1 MANLDITPRG
11 VHKVPNT
18 RNVVI
23 GSLVVLV
30 LAGTVVGTVS
40 SRGHSSVKKVA
51 NSSPSKLVSGP
62 VHTTP
67 ASVAPYVFPP
77 APIVPTP
84 RFVSPAPVRTAAPA
98 PVRTAAPAPVRTA
111 APAPVGTVAPKL
123 GPQQLSFAHA
133 AVITDGASSA
143 KVQVLAPRF
152 YTSNNSPILPM
163 TPKYG
168 FYEVLTVGFTGVTG
182 KFDENEFSFYIRG
195 EDGIH
200 YTGAL
205 VAGFDPQLTA
215 TTLTPGEPVK
225 GNIVFDVPTKTG
237 TLVYES
243 GGEALKEWK

>member
-1 MANLDITPRG
+1 MANSVIPQG
-11 VHKVPNT
+11 VHKVPSA

-30 LAGTVVGTVS
+30 LAGTVVGTMAS
-40 SRGHSSVKKVA
+40 QGHSSVKKVA
-51 NSSPSKLVSGP
+51 SSPSRVAPQP
-62 VHTTP
+62 VYTPP

-84 RFVSPAPVRTAAPA
+84 RFVSPAPVRTAAPT
-98 PVRTAAPAPVRTA
+98 PVRTAAPTPVR
-111 APAPVGTVAPKL
+111 TVAPKL

-133 AVITDGASSA
+133 TVITDGASSA

>member
-51 NSSPSKLVSGP
+51 NSSPSKVVSGP
-62 VHTTP
+62 VHTPP

-84 RFVSPAPVRTAAPA
+84 KSAPPAPVRTTAPA
-98 PVRTAAPAPVRTA
+98 PVRTSAPVQSVV
-111 APAPVGTVAPKL
+111 PAKKL
-123 GPQQLSFAHA
+123 EPEQLPFASA
-133 AVITDGASSA
+133 TVITDGASSA
-143 KVQVLAPRF
+143 KVSVGNPSF
-152 YTSNNSPILPM
+152 YTRNNSPDLPM
-163 TPKYG
+163 TPRYG
-168 FYEVLTVGFTGVTG
+168 FYEVITVSFVGVTG
-182 KFDENEFSFYIRG
+182 KFDENEFSFYVRG
-195 EDGIH
+195 ADGVH
-200 YTGAL
+200 YDGTL
-205 VAGFDPQLTA
+205 VMGFDPQLSA

-225 GNIVFDVPTKTG
+225 GNIVFDVPSKTG

-243 GGEALKEWK
+243 GGEALREWK